1 MSWQFSVREVLKKFA
16 KNIQLETLGLLD
28 NVFIQ
33 ISKQHVFQLAKF
45 LKCRLM

>member
-16 KNIQLETLGLLD
+16 KYIQLETLGLLD

-45 LKCRLM
+45 FKCRLM